1 MDETADIEYIILNLK
16 MISKIK
22 QNNKLVIVNK
32 TLHVDQ
38 RILQSVFRW
47 YSADNRN
54 DTIHFIAGI
63 INQALEYTQKIENTV
78 FDINTIKHELLST
91 ITGLDHLSA
100 TYKLDNLIVSKIDI
114 LKEKINKTCVSSKN
128 EK

>member
-38 RILQSVFRW
+38 RYLQSVFRW

-54 DTIHFIAGI
+54 DTINFIAGI
-63 INQALEYTQKIENTV
+63 INQALEYTQKKENTV
-78 FDINTIKHELLST
+78 FDINTIKQELLST